1 MAVLITLITA
11 PLGSFGIS
19 LAGPRLLSKSE
30 TPNDPESEVMESHS
44 IAESETHESHSIPSL
59 DSGIILKTAG
69 LKQIN
74 KTNENVNV
82 CFEDETATAL

>member
-11 PLGSFGIS
+11 PIGSFGIS

-30 TPNDPESEVMESHS
+30 TPNDPESEVMESQS
-44 IAESETHESHSIPSL
+44 VAESETHESHSIPSL

-69 LKQIN
+69 LKQIYE
-74 KTNENVNV
+74 TNGNVNLS
-82 CFEDETATAL
+82 FKDETDTAL